1 MTFFQSQILKETVD
15 EPLKTAAGIS
25 DFSLRARS
33 QEGPALLYFRS
44 ALLGLLNVMSTSAL
58 TITGH
63 SHNPNSRN

>member
-1 MTFFQSQILKETVD
+1 MTFFQPRILKETVD

-33 QEGPALLYFRS
+33 QEGPALYFRS